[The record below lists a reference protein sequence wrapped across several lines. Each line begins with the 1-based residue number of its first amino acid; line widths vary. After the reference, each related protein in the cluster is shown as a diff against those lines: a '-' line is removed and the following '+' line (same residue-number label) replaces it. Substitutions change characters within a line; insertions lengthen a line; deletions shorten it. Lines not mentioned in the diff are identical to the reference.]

1 MIPELLFF
9 DGICNKL
16 SLIVISHRPDKP
28 DVFTFM
34 VVCPQLLRNLPLV
47 VADNL
52 VGNLQDILGASV
64 ILLEFDYFN
73 LIIIFSK
80 KQDILDGCTPKGIDG
95 LCIITHHAY
104 IFMCRSQEFN
114 NLVLSRI
121 GILVLIDHDMAEF
134 VLVFV

>member
-16 SLIVISHRPDKP
+16 SFIVISHRPDKS

-34 VVCPQLLRNLPLV
+34 VVCPQFLRDLSLV
-47 VADNL
+47 VTYNL
-52 VGNLQDILGASV
+52 VGNLQNVLGASV

-80 KQDILDGCTPKGIDG
+80 KQDILDGCTPEGING
-95 LCIITHHAY
+95 LCIITNYAY
-104 IFMCRSQEFN
+104 IFMCSSQEFN